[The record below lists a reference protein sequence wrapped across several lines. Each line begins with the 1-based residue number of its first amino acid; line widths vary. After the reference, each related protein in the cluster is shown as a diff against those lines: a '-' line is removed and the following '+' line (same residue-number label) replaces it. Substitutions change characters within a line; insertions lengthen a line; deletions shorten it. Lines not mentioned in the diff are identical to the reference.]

1 MMEGLYLKQFLVAH
15 SNIEFNDCMFL
26 YEKGPNEWDKLSTD
40 ERLDY
45 LAELQIKHAEAIM
58 RKLDKATI
66 EELNEK

>member
-1 MMEGLYLKQFLVAH
+1 MEGLYLKQFLVAH
-15 SNIEFNDCMFL
+15 SNINLVDAGNEYGNW
-26 YEKGPNEWDKLSTD
+26 EKWSKLPITD
-40 ERLDY
+40 RIDY